1 MWKAIYSFEYIKL
14 EQCIPVLPEICI
26 REVKI
31 YSWMLLILIAKA
43 HETWCKLWTI
53 IGWILCSM
61 ATYMKSYLSIRVHKI
76 GAMHTSSN
84 RNMHLRSNNLFLAKR
99 YIRTCYSVKI
109 VRSNVYIRIRPYLTI
124 LPDLFRVPFYVTS
137 IFLYTY
143 VLWYLDVLNSFLKFS
158 KIKKLALIYR
168 ESFESWRSYIETL
181 KNKNNNNHFSKL
193 ALIYRDGFFEKFQ

>member
-1 MWKAIYSFEYIKL
+1 MLSTAIFAY
-14 EQCIPVLPEICI
+14 
-26 REVKI
+26 
-31 YSWMLLILIAKA
+31 
-43 HETWCKLWTI
+43 
-53 IGWILCSM
+53 
-61 ATYMKSYLSIRVHKI
+61 
-76 GAMHTSSN
+76 TSA
-84 RNMHLRSNNLFLAKR
+84 FAAKR